1 MLRRTGFFTIA
12 FAALAGPACGG
23 KQITSDESIPPA
35 RYTLVSL
42 NGQAPPI
49 FIEFNPTG
57 SHTVEVT
64 GATFTIISAGRFTN
78 SSTYRQTDIGIVT
91 TFGQDCTG
99 TFTQNQQSLVF
110 QEVTSSSN
118 AVCGRLYTGVWD
130 GANRLTVDFDPT
142 TLSIYEK

>member
-23 KQITSDESIPPA
+23 KHVTSDESIPPA

-42 NGQAPPI
+42 NGLAPPVI
-49 FIEFNPTG
+49 IALDD
-57 SHTVEVT
+57 TVKLEVT
-64 GATFTIISAGRFTN
+64 GATFTIISGERFTN
-78 SSTYRQTDIGIVT
+78 SSTYRKTAKGIVT

-99 TFTQNQQSLVF
+99 TLTENLKSLVF
-110 QEVTSSSN
+110 QEVTSSSSP
-118 AVCGRLYTGVWD
+118 VCGRLYTGVWD